1 MQKMKE
7 LSEAAPVLIAVVFL
21 AVPVFL
27 LLRIARAERV
37 PNEDYARAVH
47 TAMEID
53 PDEDYIRAVHAAMQ
67 PDPSYVS
74 HSLVSVDA
82 NKPVT
87 VVAFIRRNQI
97 PDYEGKTVAPPK
109 QTWVTVV
116 PRLKSFCQEYV
127 KSNEPDPEQLRLRLK
142 QRLGLPPAPP
152 YDSFVELKVDPKDAF
167 NFFRPCGDP
176 STSTNTCEPPSPPKP
191 EEIREKLKAW
201 DPGNNKDVG
210 QYWVLSN
217 YYWSFAPKYQYPWT
231 ALGYTFDWAS
241 AEDGSD
247 DFVRW
252 GESEFIIAPGAPIQF
267 VSAADAVA
275 YCTPQ

>member
-7 LSEAAPVLIAVVFL
+7 LSEAAPVLIALVFL
-21 AVPVFL
+21 AMPVFL
-27 LLRIARAERV
+27 LLRMARAERV
-37 PNEDYARAVH
+37 PNEDYA
-47 TAMEID
+47 
-53 PDEDYIRAVHAAMQ
+53 RAVHAAMQ

-142 QRLGLPPAPP
+142 QRLGLPPAGARLRARCAGIP
-152 YDSFVELKVDPKDAF
+152 AI
-167 NFFRPCGDP
+167 RR
-176 STSTNTCEPPSPPKP
+176 
-191 EEIREKLKAW
+191 EIAGRC
-201 DPGNNKDVG
+201 
-210 QYWVLSN
+210 
-217 YYWSFAPKYQYPWT
+217 AP
-231 ALGYTFDWAS
+231 
-241 AEDGSD
+241 
-247 DFVRW
+247 
-252 GESEFIIAPGAPIQF
+252 
-267 VSAADAVA
+267 
-275 YCTPQ
+275 